1 MLHRAAS
8 SFLKMGVT
16 FPVLRMLRNIDVL
29 WQMLANNEMGL
40 LKLIFEKLFG
50 MLTGSNAFLAFSEL
64 KIEVTSYDLQAL
76 QKLT

>member
-1 MLHRAAS
+1 
-8 SFLKMGVT
+8 MGVT

-50 MLTGSNAFLAFSEL
+50 MLTGSNAFLTFSEL
-64 KIEVTSYDLQAL
+64 KIEVTSYYL
-76 QKLT
+76 